1 MISLPCGKSESHF
14 THLSSKWTQ
23 GSHLVLGGFNES
35 NFFKIMKL
43 NIQFFSWRVFMYAC
57 TLIVYWRCISII
69 LHEPPW
75 KKNFFHYMCYW
86 RLHYKY
92 RNTTRSSNITF
103 KAWIKVL
110 SEQNKTYKHILN
122 EILWI
127 VTCQDVEHILVN
139 RRTELYPISAPFTK
153 RRLLIRLT
161 YPFHTP
167 EDVTRQFP

>member
-1 MISLPCGKSESHF
+1 MNRPVTFLKLWSWTF
-14 THLSSKWTQ
+14 T
-23 GSHLVLGGFNES
+23 
-35 NFFKIMKL
+35 
-43 NIQFFSWRVFMYAC
+43 FFSWRVFMYAC

-75 KKNFFHYMCYW
+75 KKNLFHYMYYW

-92 RNTTRSSNITF
+92 RNTTRSSNIKF

-110 SEQNKTYKHILN
+110 SEQNKTYKYILN

-139 RRTELYPISAPFTK
+139 RRTELYLLCAPFTK
-153 RRLLIRLT
+153 RRWLIRLT

-167 EDVTRQFP
+167 EDATRQFP